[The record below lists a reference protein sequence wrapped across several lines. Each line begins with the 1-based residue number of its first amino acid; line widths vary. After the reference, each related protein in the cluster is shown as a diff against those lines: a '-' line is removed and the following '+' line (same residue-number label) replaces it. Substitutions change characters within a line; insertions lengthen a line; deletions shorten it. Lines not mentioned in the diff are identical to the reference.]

1 MRLIGLAL
9 GLLLG
14 ALAQAGEAPGEA
26 LYRQHCQACH
36 GAGRLGGSGPTLLPE
51 SLSRLKPAQARE
63 VILHGRPATQM
74 AGFAGQLDDAAADA
88 LVAYL

>member
-26 LYRQHCQACH
+26 LYRQHCQA
-36 GAGRLGGSGPTLLPE
+36 
-51 SLSRLKPAQARE
+51 SRVSAVYTAPPRHSFVVALK
-63 VILHGRPATQM
+63 
-74 AGFAGQLDDAAADA
+74 
-88 LVAYL
+88 

>member
-74 AGFAGQLDDAAADA
+74 AGFAGQLECTSPRATAG
-88 LVAYL
+88 